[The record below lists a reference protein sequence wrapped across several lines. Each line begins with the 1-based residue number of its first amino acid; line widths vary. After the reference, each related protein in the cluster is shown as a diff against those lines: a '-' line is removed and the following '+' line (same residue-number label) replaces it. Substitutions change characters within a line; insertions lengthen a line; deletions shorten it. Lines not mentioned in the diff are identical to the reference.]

1 MLAEASQ
8 TFSILT
14 VIFLLIP
21 YLLATTTSYELVKL
35 DYCVKIFFSSAEPFS
50 KKDLDFL
57 KSSSK
62 L

>member
-35 DYCVKIFFSSAEPFS
+35 DYCVKIFFGSAEP
-50 KKDLDFL
+50 
-57 KSSSK
+57 
-62 L
+62 